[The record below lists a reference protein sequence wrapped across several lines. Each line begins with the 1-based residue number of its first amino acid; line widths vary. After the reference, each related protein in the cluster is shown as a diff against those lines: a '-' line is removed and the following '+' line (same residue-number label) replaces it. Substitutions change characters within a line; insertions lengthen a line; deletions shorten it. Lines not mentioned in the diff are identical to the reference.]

1 MYAPLHAVSVAELPR
16 SISLKPQFSLFVVQ
30 EARISLDKAF
40 QVLDEEE
47 EDDKQIRAQ
56 HMGRWNRYVV

>member
-1 MYAPLHAVSVAELPR
+1 LPSCPEALAPNAL
-16 SISLKPQFSLFVVQ
+16 PQFSLFGEQ

-47 EDDKQIRAQ
+47 EDDKRVRAQ
-56 HMGRWNRYVV
+56 QMGRWNRYVV